1 MIQKFFPLDKNYI
14 LETAQVIQKD
24 VLLYSLSE
32 LVKKNYQIRHNPMG
46 LIDDTMIKIQ
56 DHQVHGLFNLEQFY
70 NNLAG
75 VYRYKYGA
83 NQLDILFDGRDHLE
97 KYKADW
103 KNQFEHWVVDFCS
116 NPYFLK
122 TILEL
127 TVFFEDGNNTDLAQS
142 RLNNYIHKH
151 FDLKI
156 YKHKGI
162 VEMKVA

>member
-1 MIQKFFPLDKNYI
+1 MIQKYFLLDKNYI
-14 LETAQVIQKD
+14 LETAQQIQKD

-32 LVKKNYQIRHNPMG
+32 SVKKNYKLRHNPLG

-56 DHQVHGLFNLEQFY
+56 AHELKGLSNLELFY

-83 NQLDILFDGRDHLE
+83 NQLNILFDGGDHLD
-97 KYKADW
+97 KYKKDW
-103 KNQFEHWVVDFCS
+103 KEQFEMWVEEFCT

-122 TILEL
+122 TVLEL
-127 TVFFEDGNNTDLAQS
+127 TVFYNEQTITDLARI
-142 RLNNYIHKH
+142 RLNNYITKH
-151 FDLKI
+151 FELKI
-156 YKHKGI
+156 YKNKGI

>member
-1 MIQKFFPLDKNYI
+1 MIQKYFPLDKNYI
-14 LETAQVIQKD
+14 LETAQLIQKD

-32 LVKKNYQIRHNPMG
+32 IVKENYQLLHNPMG
-46 LIDDTMIKIQ
+46 LIDDTMLKIQ
-56 DHQVHGLFNLEQFY
+56 AHELQGLSNLELFY

-83 NQLDILFDGRDHLE
+83 NQLDILFDGGDHLE
-97 KYKADW
+97 KYKLDW
-103 KNQFEHWVVDFCS
+103 KEQFESWVADFCA
-116 NPYFLK
+116 NPDFLK

-127 TVFFEDGNNTDLAQS
+127 TVFYFDGNRTELAQG
-142 RLNNYIHKH
+142 RLNNYINKH

-162 VEMKVA
+162 VDMKVA